1 MCAMLSYNL
10 TEIHISNRS
19 VNKELNEPLIK
30 KSQTLPNTKSTNY
43 NVISTNANGI
53 EYIWLL

>member
-1 MCAMLSYNL
+1 MLSYNL

-53 EYIWLL
+53 EYI